1 MGYLDENGL
10 SRLWRDI
17 KTYIQGLNY
26 LTTETEPAFNGSVA
40 ATLTSNNIVKG
51 VSQSYNI
58 WSGTQ
63 AEYDAITTKDNN
75 TLYFIKES

>member
-1 MGYLDENGL
+1 MGYLDETGL
-10 SRLWRDI
+10 SRLWNNI
-17 KTYIQGLNY
+17 KTYIQSNY

-40 ATLTSNNIVKG
+40 STLTSNNIVKG
-51 VSQSYNI
+51 TSQSYNI

-63 AEYDAITTKDNN
+63 AEYDAIATKDNN